1 MVPWQFVGNKAR
13 GRISARVFQENKA
26 RQIFRKTNIFYSLI
40 RTRTCAYQGV
50 KNVRFWE
57 NLACFVFLEHP
68 FWDSPFCLITDSF
81 CCSPNNYENV
91 SRKITEFDKEKAR
104 CKEHNS
110 SKSAKSSEWSNDLS
124 VLDHVRLNN
133 SDRLIIGHRNI
144 NFLRIKFEM
153 LREIVQVKSDF
164 CRSQKQK

>member
-26 RQIFRKTNIFYSLI
+26 RQIFRKTNIFYS
-40 RTRTCAYQGV
+40 QGV
-50 KNVRFWE
+50 KNVRFWG
-57 NLACFVFLEHP
+57 NLACFFFLEHP

-91 SRKITEFDKEKAR
+91 SRKITEFNKEKAR

-133 SDRLIIGHRNI
+133 SDRLIIGHLNI
-144 NFLRIKFEM
+144 NSLRIKFEM

-164 CRSQKQK
+164 YRSQKQK